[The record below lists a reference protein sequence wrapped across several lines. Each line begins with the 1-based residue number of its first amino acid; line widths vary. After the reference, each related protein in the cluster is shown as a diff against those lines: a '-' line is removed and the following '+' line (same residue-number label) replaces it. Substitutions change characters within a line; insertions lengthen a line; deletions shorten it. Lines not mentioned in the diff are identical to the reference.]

1 MEQSKNERHQQ
12 NIKLLREK
20 FCLLSN
26 QVSLLSEG
34 NYRKR
39 FIYLSTLSNHT
50 HILVSEHSR
59 KLLPSSQ

>member
-1 MEQSKNERHQQ
+1 MEQSKNERHHQ
-12 NIKLLREK
+12 NIKLLSEK

-39 FIYLSTLSNHT
+39 FIYLSTLSH
-50 HILVSEHSR
+50 HIPTYLSHNTPAYLEE
-59 KLLPSSQ
+59 PQ